1 MADVKKMKMDI
12 VDKSDEIAKALSQG
26 KDIVITKSPTG
37 IVVKKLTV
45 QKVWDYAWFIWNS
58 IIVRNGCFFK
68 R

>member
-45 QKVWDYAWFIWNS
+45 QKM
-58 IIVRNGCFFK
+58 
-68 R
+68 